1 MVWYARRGSAGVCRG
16 DTPLFVAVHLI
27 QGDTLKF
34 VDLFYPSDWLASRNP
49 ASMGLNRQ
57 TRNWAFETGLI
68 RPQDTELD
76 RMREALDPE
85 AFVGWVHP
93 LTRCVDFLRLITDF
107 TVWIVVLDDEL
118 EKITPGMGSEERA
131 ELLRGFETMM
141 EGGDAPRVSRY
152 SMGFHDLV
160 SRLGALVGGEHGP
173 RLTARF
179 VSMFKQMLPMV
190 VLEQPKA
197 SLSWQDR
204 DYYETVRPLISQFL
218 WYCMFVQIA
227 NECYLPEAI
236 AEDERVQRLG
246 TLASLLF
253 GLMNDVI
260 SLSNDDAGGPVLN
273 AVLMHMHR
281 EGCNEAEAIA
291 AVARWHNERIGEL
304 VQTSREVARSFGAF
318 DTHVERYA
326 HGVQNVL
333 RGSVEWMLRTRRY
346 TLPTSCWV
354 RIVSE
359 FGADAP
365 ALLY

>member
-1 MVWYARRGSAGVCRG
+1 V
-16 DTPLFVAVHLI
+16 
-27 QGDTLKF
+27 
-34 VDLFYPSDWLASRNP
+34 
-49 ASMGLNRQ
+49 
-57 TRNWAFETGLI
+57 E
-68 RPQDTELD
+68 
-76 RMREALDPE
+76 
-85 AFVGWVHP
+85 
-93 LTRCVDFLRLITDF
+93 FLRFATDF
-107 TVWIVVLDDEL
+107 TLWIVVLDDEL
-118 EKITPGMGSEERA
+118 EKSPLGMDARA
-131 ELLRGFETMM
+131 RTELLRGFELMT
-141 EGGDAPRVSRY
+141 EGNDAPGVSRY
-152 SMGFHDLV
+152 AAAYRDIV
-160 SRLGALVGGEHGP
+160 SRLQSLAGEEHGP

>member
-1 MVWYARRGSAGVCRG
+1 MVWYARRWSAGVCRG

-173 RLTARF
+173 RLTAQFR
-179 VSMFKQMLPMV
+179 SMLAQMLWMV
-190 VLEQPKA
+190 VWEEPKA

-204 DYYETVRPLISQFL
+204 NFYEAVRPKVTQFF
-218 WYCMFVQIA
+218 WYFLFVQIA
-227 NECYLPEAI
+227 DNCYLPEAVVQ
-236 AEDERVQRLG
+236 DPRVERLSTLG
-246 TLASLLF
+246 SLIF
-253 GLMNDVI
+253 GLINDIV
-260 SLSNDDAGGPVLN
+260 SVSTDDTGQPVMN
-273 AVLMHMHR
+273 AVLIHKYR
-281 EGCNEAEAIA
+281 ERCDQAEAIA
-291 AVARWHNERIGEL
+291 AVARWHNECVAEL
-304 VQTSREVARSFGAF
+304 VRAARTAAEGAGASGH
-318 DTHVERYA
+318 DVETYA
-326 HGVQNVL
+326 RGIQNTL
-333 RGSVEWMLRTRRY
+333 RGAVEWMLRVNRY
-346 TLPTSCWV
+346 TVPASCQL
-354 RIVSE
+354 RIVSKLGE
-359 FGADAP
+359 DEAVLAR
-365 ALLY
+365 